1 MHRRALHVTSL
12 VIVAVAAAAVGSSL
26 PGMLLAQAPATQG
39 RAKAAPDVPI
49 EPKAPSSVKEGTT
62 WVPPLP
68 TTGEVAAPTGWQ
80 QPGDETPAM
89 PLTLL
94 RLPRTN
100 IWRAKYP
107 ALDFHVHARGLTSK
121 AAYDELIALMDDIGM
136 GAIVNLNAGTG
147 AELDKVLAEGVPYK
161 DRVAN
166 FITFSADGINEPGWS
181 QKFAAEMERAFKAG
195 AQGMKVSKQLGL
207 GAKNPDGSFI
217 QADDPRLDPIWDMAA
232 KYDKPVMIHTSDSI
246 GRFYPIGPKNE
257 RFEAGLWEKSGDTSG
272 NYYKNGYPA
281 PEVIEKARE
290 NMHRKHPR
298 TRFVNAHLAMLYY
311 DPEKLAKLLETYP
324 NADVEVSATIQD
336 LGRAPRLWREFLIK
350 YQDRVLM
357 GSDGSPDRGVKDFW
371 EPHWR
376 FFETFDE
383 YFEHPAQVRT
393 PGGSPGHGRWNISGA
408 GLPDDVIRK
417 IYYENALR
425 RLPALKASINKQL
438 GDRRISMLQV
448 SDWTAPASGVGVRRA
463 R

>member
-1 MHRRALHVTSL
+1 MSRWSLPLTSL
-12 VIVAVAAAAVGSSL
+12 IVVAAGAALTVSSL
-26 PGMLLAQAPATQG
+26 PGSLLAQAPASQG
-39 RAKAAPDVPI
+39 RAKAAPNVPI
-49 EPKAPSSVKEGTT
+49 EPKPPSSVKEGGT

-68 TTGEVAAPTGWQ
+68 TMDEVAPSQGWQ

-136 GAIVNLNAGTG
+136 GAIVNLNGGTG

-166 FITFSADGINEPGWS
+166 FITFSPEGINEPGWS

-195 AQGMKVSKQLGL
+195 AQGMKVHKTLGL

-232 KYDKPVMIHTSDSI
+232 KYDKPVMIHLSDSI

-257 RFEAGLWEKSGDTSG
+257 RYEAGLWHQKGDETNNYFKSGPSND
-272 NYYKNGYPA
+272 
-281 PEVIEKARE
+281 VIEKARRE
-290 NMHRKHPR
+290 MHRKHPK

-311 DPEKLAKLLETYP
+311 DPEKLASFLDTYP

-336 LGRAPRLWREFLIK
+336 LGRAPRFWREFLIK
-350 YQDRVLM
+350 YQDRVLF
-357 GSDGSPDRGVKDFW
+357 GTDGSQSRGADEFW
-371 EPHWR
+371 RPHWR
-376 FFETFDE
+376 ALETFDE
-383 YFEHPAQVRT
+383 YFAHPAQVRT
-393 PGGSPGHGRWNISGA
+393 PLGSPGHGRWQISGL
-408 GLPDDVIRK
+408 GLPDAVLRK
-417 IYYENALR
+417 IYYQNALR
-425 RLPALKASINKQL
+425 HLPAMRASIEKQL
-438 GDRRISMLQV
+438 AARRAA
-448 SDWTAPASGVGVRRA
+448 APARRA
-463 R
+463 SE